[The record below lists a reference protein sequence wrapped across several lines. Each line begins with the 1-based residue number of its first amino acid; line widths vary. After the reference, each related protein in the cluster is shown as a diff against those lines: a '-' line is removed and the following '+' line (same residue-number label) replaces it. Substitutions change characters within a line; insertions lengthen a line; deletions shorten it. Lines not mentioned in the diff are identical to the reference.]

1 MLGFMFAGYP
11 GSSRKSSEINEARL
25 LCEVV
30 SQRDEDSWGDP
41 PSLRSYGGRPEAMA
55 GRPAY
60 AQRLR
65 RGGPAFAVHLRLS
78 AFICVLSF
86 SLHLR
91 PGRIADHRP
100 RDHGTFGNAETLIAW
115 NGTVKSLNGDWL
127 NKVKIQYVSRGLGD
141 VGYGGGVYLP
151 PWSRDTVTSQ

>member
-78 AFICVLSF
+78 AFYLSV
-86 SLHLR
+86 SIYGPAGLQTTDHETT
-91 PGRIADHRP
+91 GRS
-100 RDHGTFGNAETLIAW
+100 ETL
-115 NGTVKSLNGDWL
+115 K
-127 NKVKIQYVSRGLGD
+127 R
-141 VGYGGGVYLP
+141 
-151 PWSRDTVTSQ
+151 